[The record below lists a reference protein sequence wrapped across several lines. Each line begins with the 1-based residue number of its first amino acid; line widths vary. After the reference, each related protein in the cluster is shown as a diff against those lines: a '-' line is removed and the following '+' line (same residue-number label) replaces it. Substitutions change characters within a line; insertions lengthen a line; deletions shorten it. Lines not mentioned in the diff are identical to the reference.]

1 MEKFVPYEKL
11 SNKKKRELDRRRRN
25 TWGSL
30 NPVTRNTANPKAYD
44 RRKARKRDRDD
55 LTAVPS
61 VFSGSRS
68 SGKKK
73 SGETSVLRGAVKYVT
88 ITPFISYYD
97 PCETRGCDRYDKI
110 G

>member
-1 MEKFVPYEKL
+1 MEKFIPYEKL
-11 SNKKKRELDRRRRN
+11 SKKKKRELDRRRRN

-55 LTAVPS
+55 LTAVS
-61 VFSGSRS
+61 FVLSGSRA
-68 SGKKK
+68 SGKKE
-73 SGETSVLRGAVKYVT
+73 SGETSVLRGGVKYVT
-88 ITPFISYYD
+88 ITPFFSYYYA
-97 PCETRGCDRYDKI
+97 CETKGCDRYDKL